1 MTWNL
6 AETFG
11 TPPLPRHGH
20 TANILMNY
28 LVIFGGANEK
38 DIFHDV
44 TMLNLRNMEWIIPNI
59 CGQIPRGVVYHAAV
73 SASNNEL
80 IVIGGKTEGKKYIPG
95 VLILKPKRER
105 RKSFCITSPSF
116 E

>member
-44 TMLNLRNMEWIIPNI
+44 TMLNLRNMEWYNLVNI
-59 CGQIPRGVVYHAAV
+59 GSFQIFVGRFLE
-73 SASNNEL
+73 EL
-80 IVIGGKTEGKKYIPG
+80 FIMRLYLPPIMN
-95 VLILKPKRER
+95 LL
-105 RKSFCITSPSF
+105 
-116 E
+116 